1 MLAMRLSWD
10 EDDMAA
16 PRPHAADCTTTV
28 RTATPAKLLPAP
40 PALPPPAA
48 PPPPLLLLLSPSTEK
63 LT

>member
-1 MLAMRLSWD
+1 
-10 EDDMAA
+10 MAA